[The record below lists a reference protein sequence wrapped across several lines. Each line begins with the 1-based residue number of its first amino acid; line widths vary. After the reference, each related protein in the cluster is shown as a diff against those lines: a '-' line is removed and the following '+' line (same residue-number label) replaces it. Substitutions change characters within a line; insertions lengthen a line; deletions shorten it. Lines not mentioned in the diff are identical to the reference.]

1 MKWKKKNKRGFTLLE
16 LLISFAIV
24 VILLLG
30 AAQLTLHS
38 LHAKRTSDCSL
49 ESAEMA
55 SDKLEYLKSLPFES
69 PELEKGTF
77 AERIRSQ
84 RRDDMFMREWIVFD
98 VSSKMKRIEVTCYAE
113 SCAHRIA
120 RLVLFYSKE
129 LGF

>member
-1 MKWKKKNKRGFTLLE
+1 MRKKRQNGFTLLE

-30 AAQLTLHS
+30 AAQLTLYS
-38 LHAKRTSDCSL
+38 LHVKKTSDCSL
-49 ESAEMA
+49 ESAEWA

-69 PELEKGTF
+69 EDLEECS
-77 AERIRSQ
+77 AVEMIQSQ
-84 RRDDMFMREWIVFD
+84 R
-98 VSSKMKRIEVTCYAE
+98 SKNIFQRTWVISDISLNIKRIEVECYSTC
-113 SCAHRIA
+113 CIPKKT